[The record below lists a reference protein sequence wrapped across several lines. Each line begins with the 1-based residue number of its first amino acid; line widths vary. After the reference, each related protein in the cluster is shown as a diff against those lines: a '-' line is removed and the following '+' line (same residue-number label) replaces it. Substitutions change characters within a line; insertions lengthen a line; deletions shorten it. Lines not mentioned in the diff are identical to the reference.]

1 MQVVTFIKFTPIISM
16 DPHGYNESGSCKK
29 RRWFKNL
36 LDWIALN
43 DMYFEEIQQTA
54 EDACSFKFYTD
65 SIVKPDVSYLGYIDV
80 IDSAEV
86 SSCYVELSIWNE
98 SKDLRLYSDIQ
109 SLIDRMN
116 EKNSKIQFE
125 LDEDR
130 LRCIVESDRFPNE
143 ADGDY
148 ITKMIYECFESL
160 ESLLQAQE
168 LELWISTLAD

>member
-1 MQVVTFIKFTPIISM
+1 M
-16 DPHGYNESGSCKK
+16 DPHGYIESELSKK
-29 RRWFKNL
+29 GRWFKNL
-36 LDWIALN
+36 FHWIALN
-43 DMYFEEIQQTA
+43 GMYFEEIQQIA
-54 EDACSFKFYTD
+54 EDACCYRSYTD
-65 SIVKPDVSYLGYIDV
+65 SVVKPDVSYLGYIDV
-80 IDSAEV
+80 IGSAEV
-86 SSCYVELSIWNE
+86 SSCYIELSIWNE

-148 ITKMIYECFESL
+148 ITKMIYDCFDSI

-168 LELWISTLAD
+168 LEVWISALAD